1 MSNQRGG
8 SGSEIQEEC
17 RKLQRTADIVGASWS
32 TEILAY
38 EKTSNKPNSSGV
50 VADELFP
57 YHNVLYSLLD
67 CFDGLEDNR
76 NSFDSNIIPPSPA
89 PLPYISLNGNRR
101 KKSFP
106 AAVDSHGVDIVE
118 LSTLD
123 GHLPNSA
130 WAIRSSIM
138 PLERQ
143 EQFANE
149 NDSYKNREN
158 SEQEQQYREV
168 NDGRRHRNPRFWNIL
183 MDSKSEITRI
193 ASSNISLPPTWDGDG
208 FEDDD
213 DSNNWE
219 DIEDDSSNTTTS
231 LDLIGNGNLAR
242 NFTFLSW
249 WEQTIINERR
259 GIKSPKMDVP
269 QATLPSYLYL
279 KVLMHSL
286 SELQCDHRLARA
298 VLLLLT
304 DCKSC
309 STDSSRAYEDEGNGL
324 ECFRR
329 LLSVLSF
336 GYTPCDGKSSL
347 SIERYCLVVVLA
359 ELAFIFTCYGHI
371 RILS

>member
-1 MSNQRGG
+1 MSYQGG
-8 SGSEIQEEC
+8 GSEIQEEC

-50 VADELFP
+50 VADETLFP

-67 CFDGLEDNR
+67 CFDGLEDKR
-76 NSFDSNIIPPSPA
+76 NTVESTIIPPSPG
-89 PLPYISLNGNRR
+89 PLPYRSLNGNRR

-149 NDSYKNREN
+149 NDSYKNLEN
-158 SEQEQQYREV
+158 SEQEQQYQPPPGREV

-193 ASSNISLPPTWDGDG
+193 ASSNISLPPTWNGDG

-213 DSNNWE
+213 DSNSWE
-219 DIEDDSSNTTTS
+219 DIEDDSNNTTTS
-231 LDLIGNGNLAR
+231 PDLLGNGNLAR

-259 GIKSPKMDVP
+259 GVTTMVAP
-269 QATLPSYLYL
+269 QASLPSYLYL

-309 STDSSRAYEDEGNGL
+309 STDSSRVDEDERNGL

-336 GYTPCDGKSSL
+336 GYTPCDGEISL
-347 SIERYCLVVVLA
+347 SIERY
-359 ELAFIFTCYGHI
+359 
-371 RILS
+371 